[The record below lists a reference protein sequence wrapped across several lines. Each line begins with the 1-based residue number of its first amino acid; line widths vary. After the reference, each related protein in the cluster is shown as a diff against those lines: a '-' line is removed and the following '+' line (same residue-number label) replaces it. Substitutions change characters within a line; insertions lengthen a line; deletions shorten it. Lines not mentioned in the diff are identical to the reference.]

1 MPFREIAR
9 QSMNCQF
16 ITIDR
21 LVSEEKSMIRVLA
34 RCADGKSSRS
44 MFVLRP
50 LKFSQRLLRNCDQ
63 QTLRNSIL
71 AYRRGPIRYRRN
83 AMIVCEGDPSD
94 YIFLVVKGAVR
105 SCRSY
110 QDGSRGIVAFH
121 FPGEIFGW
129 SGDPIHSLSAEAV
142 TDSLILFFKRKDL
155 LSAAARDC
163 KIASYLL
170 AATTNELRRVQ
181 EHSLMLGR
189 LAKSRVAT
197 FLIDLSARMGKP
209 KNIKL
214 PMPLSDI
221 GDHLGL
227 KIETVSRTI
236 AALEQS
242 GAIVRASYRT
252 LVLRNRASLARTI
265 NSGAP
270 HSVN

>member
-1 MPFREIAR
+1 V
-9 QSMNCQF
+9 N
-16 ITIDR
+16 
-21 LVSEEKSMIRVLA
+21 RVLA
-34 RCADGKSSRS
+34 RYAYDKSSRG
-44 MFVLRP
+44 MFVLRS
-50 LKFSQRLLRNCDQ
+50 LKFSQTILRNCDQ
-63 QTLRNSIL
+63 QALRNAIL

-121 FPGEIFGW
+121 FPGELFGW
-129 SGDPIHSLSAEAV
+129 SGDPVHSLSVEAV
-142 TDSLILFFKRKDL
+142 TDTLILFFKRKDL
-155 LSAAARDC
+155 LSAAAQDS

-181 EHSLMLGR
+181 EHSLMVGR

-197 FLIDLSARMGKP
+197 FLVDLSARTGKP
-209 KNIKL
+209 KNLKL

-221 GDHLGL
+221 ADHLGL
-227 KIETVSRTI
+227 KMETVSRTI
-236 AALEQS
+236 AALEKS

-265 NSGAP
+265 SDGDLNSA
-270 HSVN
+270 N